1 MAVLPRS
8 RRRACRTHRI
18 QRLMHRPQAYVAG
31 GGGRRARALSPLPLC
46 RLTQPPPP
54 LSAPRW
60 LQPGS
65 PPAAVVNGAT
75 SRAGRHAPSMDVG
88 GPI

>member
-8 RRRACRTHRI
+8 RRRSRRPHRI
-18 QRLMHRPQAYVAG
+18 HRLMQRPQACVAG
-31 GGGRRARALSPLPLC
+31 SGGRRARALPPPPFC

-60 LQPGS
+60 PQPGS
-65 PPAAVVNGAT
+65 PPAAVVNCAT
-75 SRAGRHAPSMDVG
+75 SRAGRHAPSMD
-88 GPI
+88 